1 MKKSLLFIF
10 IVVISVTLSGFNNAV
25 ILDGTDDYIE
35 INDVSSL
42 LAPASSY
49 SIECWFSGDDITTET
64 GNQILWGVN
73 GPVSNP
79 NTNIMMVAVHG
90 NVLKVYD
97 GNNVGAFTGTTII
110 EQEVWYHVALSKQ
123 TDNTFTLYLNGIEEL
138 TGTIVTEIQS
148 TSTFSIGQEWDQTP
162 SDFFDGK
169 IDEFRV
175 WNYNRTNVEILRNM
189 HQELIGNESG
199 LLAYYDFNEASGTIV
214 YDVTSNNNNG
224 TLTNTDGNEWQTSSA
239 IYGPKYCLEMD
250 GIDDYVD
257 CGIIT
262 NPSFLT
268 SLTLEC
274 WVNIDVVNHYNRI
287 ITQDYVDTSETGLGW
302 LATNLDGTVYTY
314 LGGALQSTS
323 QALNADEW
331 NHIALVWDGTTIVF
345 YINGHLDA
353 NSYSVESLQSC
364 NSNIYLG
371 WGGRYNNTHFDGE
384 MDEVRIWSSART
396 SNQIREDMCQTLTGN
411 ESGLVAYYD
420 FDNTSGQFLQ
430 DFSGNGFSGTL
441 HSSITDDGWVPSN
454 AFNTWLDTSNSNWS
468 NESNW
473 SNGAPDPTDN
483 IAIYNL
489 DTVPS
494 ISGAPTF
501 NDLYLGNG
509 VNVNLNS
516 DMTING
522 NLILNSNLDL
532 NGQTIVLGEQA
543 TLIENNGHLYGE
555 LGQIQTTRSLSNI
568 NDNVAGLGAV
578 ITEDGNLGTTT
589 IIRGHKAQ
597 GHQGIDRYYQIN
609 PQNNPTA
616 ATLVFNYL
624 DSELN
629 GQNESIIKLF
639 KSTDGVEWI
648 EQDSELNAANNTI
661 TLTDIDSFSYWSA
674 GQAGAGEALPITL
687 SSFTVSLYNHLP
699 TLSWTTE
706 SESNNLGWNVYRAN
720 SNDLAQTIRINEEF
734 IHGSG
739 NTSEQTQYTYYDNE
753 PIVTGEEYYYWI
765 ESVGFGNEIKYHG
778 PISILVGS
786 EQPDEDNPEVSK
798 EFGLFPNYPNP
809 FNPSTTISFASEKSG
824 NCELTVYDLRGRRV
838 KTLFSGHVNAEVT
851 NSIVWNGDD
860 DNNKKVAS
868 GIYFYRLTG
877 NGKTVNRKMT
887 LMK

>member
-1 MKKSLLFIF
+1 MKKVLSFMTF
-10 IVVISVTLSGFNNAV
+10 MVIVLSMFGVNNYLQFNG
-25 ILDGTDDYIE
+25 LDDYINFTNSPSYSETMTIEAWIKTTSNQE
-35 INDVSSL
+35 INDIVCWGDAGGYDNVQFRTCAGKLDFGTHPYGGNWISCQSSATVNTNEWTHVAVVKNDTSVQL
-42 LAPASSY
+42 YINGIADGS
-49 SIECWFSGDDITTET
+49 
-64 GNQILWGVN
+64 GVN
-73 GPVSNP
+73 ANS
-79 NTNIMMVAVHG
+79 M
-90 NVLKVYD
+90 NVNYMLIGKYVNGENYYD
-97 GNNVGAFTGTTII
+97 GNI
-110 EQEVWYHVALSKQ
+110 
-123 TDNTFTLYLNGIEEL
+123 DEL
-138 TGTIVTEIQS
+138 RIWNDVRTQTEIRQNMYKEIS
-148 TSTFSIGQEWDQTP
+148 NP
-162 SDFFDGK
+162 SS
-169 IDEFRV
+169 E
-175 WNYNRTNVEILRNM
+175 
-189 HQELIGNESG
+189 GN
-199 LLAYYDFNEASGTIV
+199 LVAYYKFNEAFGTTLT
-214 YDVTSNNNNG
+214 DSKSTNNG
-224 TLTNTDGNEWQTSSA
+224 TLINLAGNEWVTSPAMFGPRNSLYFNGINNYVSFANNPPYSEVMTIEAWIKTTNSHDVNDIVCWGNTGRTDNVQVRTSS
-239 IYGPKYCLEMD
+239 GKFEFGSDPES
-250 GIDDYVD
+250 G
-257 CGIIT
+257 
-262 NPSFLT
+262 S
-268 SLTLEC
+268 
-274 WVNIDVVNHYNRI
+274 WVSCRGSIDVNTNEWTHVAAVKNNSSIQLYVN
-287 ITQDYVDTSETGLGW
+287 GLE
-302 LATNLDGTVYTY
+302 DGTGINTNSMIINYMLIGKYV
-314 LGGALQSTS
+314 
-323 QALNADEW
+323 NDE
-331 NHIALVWDGTTIVF
+331 F
-345 YINGHLDA
+345 YFN
-353 NSYSVESLQSC
+353 
-364 NSNIYLG
+364 
-371 WGGRYNNTHFDGE
+371 GE
-384 MDEVRIWSSART
+384 MDEVRIWNTART
-396 SNQIREDMCQTLTGN
+396 ANQIRENMCKSITGSEAN
-411 ESGLVAYYD
+411 LLAYYN
-420 FDNTSGQFLQ
+420 FNNLSGSILQ
-430 DFSGNGFSGTL
+430 DLS
-441 HSSITDDGWVPSN
+441 SN
-454 AFNTWLDTSNSNWS
+454 AYDGSLVDMGDGNWTTSIAFNQWLNTDSSAWATNSNWS
-468 NESNW
+468 NGVPSVF
-473 SNGAPDPTDN
+473 DN
-483 IAIYNL
+483 IGIFNYDVEPVITGTPSCDNIY
-489 DTVPS
+489 
-494 ISGAPTF
+494 IGSGAS
-501 NDLYLGNG
+501 
-509 VNVNLNS
+509 VNLNS
-516 DMTING
+516 NMTVYG
-522 NLILNSNLDL
+522 NMILDNNMDL

-609 PQNNPTA
+609 TQNNPTA

-661 TLTDIDSFSYWSA
+661 TLTGIDSFSYWSA

-786 EQPDEDNPEVSK
+786 EQPGEDNPEVSK

-877 NGKTVNRKMT
+877 NGKTVNRKMI